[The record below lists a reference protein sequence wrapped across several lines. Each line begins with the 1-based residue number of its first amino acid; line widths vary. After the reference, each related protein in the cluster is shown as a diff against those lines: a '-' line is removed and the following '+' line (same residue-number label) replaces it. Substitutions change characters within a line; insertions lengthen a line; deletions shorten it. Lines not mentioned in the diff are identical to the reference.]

1 MATSFETFKTQLAAD
16 KKKATILGVLLL
28 VLLAAV
34 GRLFLGDGKAAPAAA
49 VAVAVKATPAAA
61 PAIDPSLIRPTAE
74 PVGGASAAA
83 SASAHALTPASGLV
97 RPKMMSSKR
106 VLVDGMPKQP
116 TRDLFQ
122 TQVWNKFPKPQVA
135 TAAAGGDEKQPKG
148 PSFFE
153 SLRKQIGE
161 YRAIQ
166 QQESARFETE
176 LVGLELQSTMT
187 GQTKSAYIS
196 GRLVHE
202 GDQIDGFIVL
212 RIRDREVCLGRNGAI
227 GKIRMR

>member
-1 MATSFETFKTQLAAD
+1 MSFETFKTQLAAD
-16 KKKATILGVLLL
+16 KKKATILGVLFL
-28 VLLAAV
+28 VLLIAV
-34 GRLFLGDGKAAPAAA
+34 GNLFLGDGKAAAPAAA

-61 PAIDPSLIRPTAE
+61 AASDPSLIRPTAE
-74 PVGGASAAA
+74 PVGGSSAPVPASAGSTSLATGA
-83 SASAHALTPASGLV
+83 V

-122 TQVWNKFPKPQVA
+122 TQVWSKFPKPHVASVA
-135 TAAAGGDEKQPKG
+135 TDGDEKQAKG

-161 YRAIQ
+161 YRANQ

-176 LVGLELQSTMT
+176 LVGLELQSTLT